1 MKLKSGKLYYL
12 GKGTAGENRAVE
24 ISRAIEMKA
33 GETYSI
39 GNTWDGV
46 QAKFYIRKVGKASSH
61 AQRRKFAEA
70 KRARVFGIPDEVMF
84 NSTVAGLMAS
94 EQIPAIAGDG
104 NER

>member
-39 GNTWDGV
+39 GNTWDGI
-46 QAKFYIRKVGKASSH
+46 QAKFYIRKVGKAASH
-61 AQRRKFAEA
+61 ARRRKSA
-70 KRARVFGIPDEVMF
+70 
-84 NSTVAGLMAS
+84 SAGNA
-94 EQIPAIAGDG
+94 QT
-104 NER
+104 